1 MQASADLLREFVTD
15 LMESSGALV
24 DPIEPAGLEFVA
36 PPELC
41 QVLQLSEV
49 GRLGFGREIPAN
61 AERVSLES
69 DWLERLGRVL
79 GQRGRFRR
87 RILSHLVS
95 PPADLEKLLE
105 RSLSL
110 QNAIFRFRRIVP
122 AWTRYGI
129 LTFRFAAISDERR
142 EGLLSLGLNLSNGS
156 ALDDLLPLL
165 LEALAARQDESDA
178 NEPEGLPEHPPSWLR
193 VALEKGLQLR
203 LIRSLA
209 PFLSSMQ
216 RRLERDM
223 ARIYG
228 YYNDLHQESLN
239 RLERRH
245 SEPAREHPRLEAI
258 AREHETKIAD
268 LQQNYAL
275 KVEVEWVQ
283 TLELVLSVHRFE
295 FVLKRRKG
303 ERPFHLDW
311 NPLVRRLEP
320 APCEATFT
328 WEVGRLMCDEALH
341 LVSLRALADCATCE
355 KPYCQACHPRGCPKC
370 GAQPS
375 HGLLLV

>member
-1 MQASADLLREFVTD
+1 MHASADLLREFVAH

-41 QVLQLSEV
+41 RVLQLPEV
-49 GRLGFGREIPAN
+49 GRLGFDGKTPAN

-69 DWLERLGRVL
+69 DWLERLGQVL
-79 GQRGRFRR
+79 GQRGRFRQ
-87 RILSHLVS
+87 RILSPSVS
-95 PPADLEKLLE
+95 PPADAEKLLE

-110 QNAIFRFRRIVP
+110 QNAVFRFRRVVP
-122 AWTRYGI
+122 AWTRYSI
-129 LTFRFAAISDERR
+129 LTFRYAAISDERR
-142 EGLLSLGLNLSNGS
+142 EGLLFLGLNLSNGS
-156 ALDDLLPLL
+156 ALDDFLPPL
-165 LEALAARQDESDA
+165 LEALSARQNESDVD
-178 NEPEGLPEHPPSWLR
+178 EPEGLPEYPPSWLR
-193 VALEKGLQLR
+193 MAVEKGLQLR
-203 LIRSLA
+203 LIRNLA

-223 ARIYG
+223 ARVYG
-228 YYNDLHQESLN
+228 YYTDLRQESLN

-245 SEPAREHPRLEAI
+245 SEPEREQPRLESI
-258 AREHETKIAD
+258 AREYEAKVAD

-283 TLELVLSVHRFE
+283 TLDLVLSVHRLE

-328 WEVGRLMCDEALH
+328 WEAGRMMCDEALH
-341 LVSLRALADCATCE
+341 LVSLRALADCSACK

-370 GAQPS
+370 GVQPS
-375 HGLLLV
+375 HGSLLQ